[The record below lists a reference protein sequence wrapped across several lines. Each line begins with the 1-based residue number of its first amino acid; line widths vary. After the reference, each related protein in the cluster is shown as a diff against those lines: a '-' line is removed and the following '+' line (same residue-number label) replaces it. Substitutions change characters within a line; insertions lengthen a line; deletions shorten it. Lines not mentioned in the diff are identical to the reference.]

1 MSNNHL
7 YKNAHLIVSAIRILE
22 HKHSGQPTIDEVCEE
37 LSYSLEQGYLICR
50 KLKELDIINI
60 VEGSSGVRIFV
71 NNYLN
76 IEQIPID
83 KKESTLE
90 EELSK
95 FRNNKKEIEEKVVSI
110 QTKHANR
117 KKDLFDEIQRKFKK
131 GVDDTGNSEDTS

>member
-1 MSNNHL
+1 MSNNNL
-7 YKNAHLIVSAIRILE
+7 YKNAHLIVSVIRVLE

-37 LSYSLEQGYLICR
+37 MSYSLEQGYLICR
-50 KLKELDIINI
+50 KLKEMDIINI
-60 VEGSSGVRIFV
+60 VEGASGVRIFV

-90 EELSK
+90 EELGK
-95 FRNNKKEIEEKVVSI
+95 FRNNKKEIEEKAVSI
-110 QTKHANR
+110 QAKHENR

-131 GVDDTGNSEDTS
+131 SVDSTENCEDNS